1 LRAVPEII
9 EQLHHRGMRVTPQ
22 RRLIISLLA
31 ERHAHPTVE
40 DLYQQV
46 KARLPDVSLATVYN
60 TVHALVEM
68 GELKVVEGLGGESI
82 RYDTNTGQH
91 HHLYCESCQQLVDVE
106 SNLGG
111 FRLPEE
117 KSSGYLINRSQ
128 VTFYG
133 ICPDCRNVQN

>member
-1 LRAVPEII
+1 MKSVTEVIAK
-9 EQLHHRGMRVTPQ
+9 LHHHGMRITPQ
-22 RRLIISLLA
+22 RRLIIRLLA
-31 ERHAHPTVE
+31 EKHTHPTVE

-46 KARLPDVSLATVYN
+46 IIKLPDVSLSTVYN
-60 TVHALVEM
+60 TVHALVEL
-68 GELKVVEGLGGESI
+68 GELQMVEGLGGESI

>member
-1 LRAVPEII
+1 MRPVTEVI

-22 RRLIISLLA
+22 RRLIITLLA
-31 ERHAHPTVE
+31 EQHVHPTVE
-40 DLYQQV
+40 DLFKQV
-46 KARLPDVSLATVYN
+46 KSKLPDVSLATVYN

-68 GELKVVEGLGGESI
+68 GELKVVEGLGGDSI

-91 HHLYCESCQQLVDVE
+91 HHLYCESCQQLVDIE
-106 SNLGG
+106 SDLGG

-133 ICPDCRNVQN
+133 ICPDCQKVQN